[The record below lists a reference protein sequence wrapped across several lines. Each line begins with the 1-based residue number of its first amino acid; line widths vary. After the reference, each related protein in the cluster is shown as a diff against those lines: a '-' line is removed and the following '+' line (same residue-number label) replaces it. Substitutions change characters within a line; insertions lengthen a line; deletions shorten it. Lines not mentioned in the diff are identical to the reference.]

1 MRQTELQ
8 HFTAKIVV
16 LVIGAPI
23 TEARAAAVHGGF
35 DASSLDG
42 PNKRVCPERLMRLG
56 VIGREHVLTGPRHRA
71 DDLDGLIGHWTKM
84 RLRRYLP
91 LDLYLLCCPHH
102 LPSLE

>member
-35 DASSLDG
+35 DASSLDR

-56 VIGREHVLTGPRHRA
+56 VIGREHVLTGTRHRA
-71 DDLDGLIGHWTKM
+71 DDLDGLIGQRNQM
-84 RLRRYLP
+84 RLRL
-91 LDLYLLCCPHH
+91 
-102 LPSLE
+102 